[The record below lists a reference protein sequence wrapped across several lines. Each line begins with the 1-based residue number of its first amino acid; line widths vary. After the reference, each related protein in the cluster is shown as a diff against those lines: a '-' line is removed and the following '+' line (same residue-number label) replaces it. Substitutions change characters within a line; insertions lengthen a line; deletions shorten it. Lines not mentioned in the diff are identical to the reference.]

1 MKNRRWFSVI
11 AILLLACQTIL
22 ILCSWIV
29 GAAKPEWSVH
39 SLLSTAGI
47 RWMFGSFTG
56 NTLTP
61 VLLWIV
67 LSGMS
72 WNIFCSSGL
81 CQAIRRPYKVD
92 YRCRTALGIALGQ
105 TVIAIAI
112 LAFLTLPPHAIL
124 SGVTGHLY
132 PSRLFSNAVPTL
144 LLVSVII
151 SATYGLAS
159 GTYKSIHEI
168 FPSLAKGVSK
178 TSPLVIIYILL
189 IQFIKTV
196 EFVFTTY

>member
-1 MKNRRWFSVI
+1 MKTNRAFSII
-11 AILLLACQTIL
+11 AFLILICQIVL

-39 SLLSTAGI
+39 SLLSTSGI
-47 RWMFGSFTG
+47 RWMFGSFTD

-67 LSGMS
+67 LSGMAWS
-72 WNIFCSSGL
+72 IFKKSGL
-81 CQAIRRPYKVD
+81 SQAIRHPHQVD

-105 TVIAIAI
+105 VIIAIVLLSF
-112 LAFLTLPPHAIL
+112 LALPPHAIL
-124 SGVTGHLY
+124 LGVTGHLY
-132 PSRLFSNAVPTL
+132 PSRFLSNAIPTVL
-144 LLVSVII
+144 FISIII

-159 GTYKSIHEI
+159 GNYRSIHAI
-168 FPSLAKGVSK
+168 FPSLSKGISA
-178 TSPLVIIYILL
+178 TSPFIIIYILL
-189 IQFIKTV
+189 IQLIRTI